1 MRKHYITTIVS
12 TLIVTTNLHAGETH
26 KSPTPA
32 KLTLEPEL
40 NIPVHP
46 ITGPFLHED
55 SFVGN
60 DIRLIY
66 AHHTFPGAILGG
78 GRAQVAGV
86 QLRYAITPSLQ
97 FVAYKDGW
105 MDIDTPGLD
114 AEGWN
119 DLAAGIK
126 WAFIQDN
133 ANKFHA
139 AIGAGYEIAAGDD
152 DVLQDDDELRIWASA
167 NKSIGKFNLG
177 ATANYLFA
185 LGNGDSVLGDSDM
198 FSWHLHADYTVNKW
212 FSPVVEVNGYHTTNE
227 GSPVTPFSGADVL
240 NLGGNNSE
248 YVITGAVGAELRPKE
263 WLSARAAWEFPISD
277 NTDLFGHRWTFSAVI
292 KF

>member
-1 MRKHYITTIVS
+1 MKKQYITTIVS
-12 TLIVTTNLHAGETH
+12 TLIVATGLHAGETQ
-26 KSPTPA
+26 KSHSSA
-32 KLTLEPEL
+32 KLALEPEL

-60 DIRLIY
+60 DIRIIY
-66 AHHTFPGAILGG
+66 AHHVFPGAILGG

-119 DLAAGIK
+119 DLAAGVK
-126 WAFIQDN
+126 WAFIQDHQ
-133 ANKFHA
+133 NKFHA

-248 YVITGAVGAELRPKE
+248 YVITGAVGAEVRPNE
-263 WLSARAAWEFPISD
+263 WLSTRAAWEFPISD
-277 NTDLFGHRWTFSAVI
+277 NTDLFGHRWTFSAVSE
-292 KF
+292 F